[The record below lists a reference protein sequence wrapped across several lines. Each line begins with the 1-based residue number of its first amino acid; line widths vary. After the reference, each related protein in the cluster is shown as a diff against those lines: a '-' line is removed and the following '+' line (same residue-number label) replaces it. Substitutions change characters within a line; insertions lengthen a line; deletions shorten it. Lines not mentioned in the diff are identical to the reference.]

1 MLLQSGFISSNIFV
15 AAVLS
20 NSIFS
25 SSVHVTSVFV
35 SAGLTCRASAKKI
48 IQLQLQAR
56 LNAIKHL
63 CASSTFVF

>member
-1 MLLQSGFISSNIFV
+1 VVLNIQTFFV
-15 AAVLS
+15 AAVTITLCII
-20 NSIFS
+20 N

-35 SAGLTCRASAKKI
+35 SAGLTSRASAKKI